1 MLVSWWLGFG
11 LLLDVGVPFV
21 WVALW
26 VTKCFI
32 FYCCCVRLVR
42 FVMGVLYMIIYL
54 GSGGLELFHL
64 F

>member
-1 MLVSWWLGFG
+1 MLVSWWVGFG
-11 LLLDVGVPFV
+11 LLLYVGVLFV
-21 WVALW
+21 AIALW
-26 VTKCFI
+26 VIKCFI
-32 FYCCCVRLVR
+32 FYCCCARLVR